1 MTRGNLR
8 TLALTILIALSP
20 VAARSQS
27 NPPAATPPAAQNPAP
42 PSSTAALSP
51 STSAPSESTPVK
63 KVWTNDELAGAH
75 NQPAASASQ
84 SARNANANPR
94 QKTPAGPKAR
104 GDAQWY
110 HDKIADL
117 QAKLPPLD
125 AQIAQLQ
132 AAIDGEPTGDAKTST
147 RPHFVKSGDWRQQQA
162 DLQKQRDDI
171 ATKINALQDEAR
183 HVGIPPNALP

>member
-1 MTRGNLR
+1 MNRGNLR
-8 TLALTILIALSP
+8 TIALTILIAISP
-20 VAARSQS
+20 VAAHAQGT
-27 NPPAATPPAAQNPAP
+27 PPPATPPATQSPAP
-42 PSSTAALSP
+42 PSSTSASSP
-51 STSAPSESTPVK
+51 STSAPGELTPAK
-63 KVWTNDELAGAH
+63 KVWTNDELGGAH
-75 NQPAASASQ
+75 NQPGASASQ
-84 SARNANANPR
+84 PTRNANANPR

-132 AAIDGEPTGDAKTST
+132 AAIDGAATGDAKTST
-147 RPHFVKSGDWRQQQA
+147 RPHAVKAGDWRQQQA

-171 ATKINALQDEAR
+171 AARINALQDEAR

>member
-1 MTRGNLR
+1 MNRGNLR
-8 TLALTILIALSP
+8 ILALTILIALSP

-27 NPPAATPPAAQNPAP
+27 NPPPATPPAAQNPAS
-42 PSSTAALSP
+42 PSSTSASSP
-51 STSAPSESTPVK
+51 STSAPGEPTPAK
-63 KVWTNDELAGAH
+63 RVWTNDELGGAH
-75 NQPAASASQ
+75 NQPGASASQ
-84 SARNANANPR
+84 PARNANANSR

-110 HDKIADL
+110 HDEIADL

-147 RPHFVKSGDWRQQQA
+147 RPHSVKAGDWRQQQA
-162 DLQKQRDDI
+162 DLQKQRDNI
-171 ATKINALQDEAR
+171 AAKINALQDEAR

>member
-1 MTRGNLR
+1 MNRGNLR
-8 TLALTILIALSP
+8 TLALTILIAISP
-20 VAARSQS
+20 VAAHAQGT
-27 NPPAATPPAAQNPAP
+27 PPPATPPATQSPAP
-42 PSSTAALSP
+42 PSSTSASSP
-51 STSAPSESTPVK
+51 STSAPGELTPAK
-63 KVWTNDELAGAH
+63 KVWTNDELGGAH
-75 NQPAASASQ
+75 NQPGASASQ
-84 SARNANANPR
+84 PTRNANANPR

-132 AAIDGEPTGDAKTST
+132 AAIDGAATGDAKTST
-147 RPHFVKSGDWRQQQA
+147 RPHAVKAGDWRQQQT

-171 ATKINALQDEAR
+171 AARINALQDEAR

>member
-1 MTRGNLR
+1 MNRGNLR
-8 TLALTILIALSP
+8 ILALAILIALSP

-27 NPPAATPPAAQNPAP
+27 NPPPATSPAAQSPAP
-42 PSSTAALSP
+42 PSSTPASSP
-51 STSAPSESTPVK
+51 ATTAPGEPAPAK
-63 KVWTNDELAGAH
+63 RVWTNEDLGGSH
-75 NQPAASASQ
+75 NQPGASASQ
-84 SARNANANPR
+84 PARNANANPR

-162 DLQKQRDDI
+162 DLQKQRGDLV
-171 ATKINALQDEAR
+171 AKIEALQDEAR
-183 HVGIPPNALP
+183 HVGIPPNAIP

>member
-1 MTRGNLR
+1 MNRGNLR
-8 TLALTILIALSP
+8 TLALTILIAISP
-20 VAARSQS
+20 VAAHAQGT
-27 NPPAATPPAAQNPAP
+27 PPPATPPATQSPAP
-42 PSSTAALSP
+42 PSSTSASSP
-51 STSAPSESTPVK
+51 STSAPGELTPAK
-63 KVWTNDELAGAH
+63 KVWTNDELGGAH
-75 NQPAASASQ
+75 NQPGASASQ
-84 SARNANANPR
+84 PTRNANANPR

-132 AAIDGEPTGDAKTST
+132 AAIDGAATGDAKTST
-147 RPHFVKSGDWRQQQA
+147 RPHAVKAGDWRQQQA

-171 ATKINALQDEAR
+171 AARINALQDEAR

>member
-1 MTRGNLR
+1 MNRGNLR
-8 TLALTILIALSP
+8 ILALAILIALSP
-20 VAARSQS
+20 VTARAQS
-27 NPPAATPPAAQNPAP
+27 TPPPPTPPAAQNPAP
-42 PSSTAALSP
+42 PSSTPASSP
-51 STSAPSESTPVK
+51 ATSASGQSTPAR
-63 KVWTNDELAGAH
+63 KVWTNDELGGAH
-75 NQPAASASQ
+75 NQPGASASQ
-84 SARNANANPR
+84 PARNANANSR

-147 RPHFVKSGDWRQQQA
+147 RPHAVKAGDWRQQQA
-162 DLQKQRDDI
+162 DLQKQREDI

>member
-1 MTRGNLR
+1 VNRKSLFV
-8 TLALTILIALSP
+8 LAPTILIALSA
-20 VAARSQS
+20 VATSAQS
-27 NPPAATPPAAQNPAP
+27 NPPPATPPTTQNPAP
-42 PSSTAALSP
+42 SSSQSASSP
-51 STSAPSESTPVK
+51 PTLAPGDSIPAK
-63 KVWTNDELAGAH
+63 KVWTNDELGGAH

-84 SARNANANPR
+84 PARNANANPR

-132 AAIDGEPTGDAKTST
+132 AAIDGEPTGDAKTSI
-147 RPHFVKSGDWRQQQA
+147 RPHGVKAGDWRQQQA

-171 ATKINALQDEAR
+171 AAKIDALQDEAR
-183 HVGIPPNALP
+183 HVGIPPNAIP